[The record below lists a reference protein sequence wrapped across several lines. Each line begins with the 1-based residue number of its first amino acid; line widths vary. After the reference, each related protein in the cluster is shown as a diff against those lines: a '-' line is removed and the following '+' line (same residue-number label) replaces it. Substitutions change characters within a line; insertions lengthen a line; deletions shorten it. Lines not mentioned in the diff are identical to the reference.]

1 MQHFTDQTLKFL
13 TELSDNNNR
22 DWFQEQKPRYE
33 TQVREPSLAFI
44 TAMQPLLA
52 EVSKH
57 FIVSAKKTGGSLM
70 RVYRDTRFSKDKTPY
85 KTNIGIHFRHEAGKD
100 IHAPGYYVHIGLEEI
115 FVGAGIWRPDNS
127 ALNKIRDAIVEDP
140 PSWEKHT
147 QKPPFSEL
155 FQLKGDSLKRP
166 PRGYDPEHQCLTD
179 LKRKDFIASHHLGHD
194 AILQDDFAEQVCEL
208 YSVAS
213 PFMNF
218 LCNALEID
226 F

>member
-208 YSVAS
+208 YSIAS